1 MGFPTGISEAYRQE
15 LLCEQ
20 RVRRATSKAPLATLE
35 GVVSSLGGCCGHRQ
49 GERLWTL
56 WFWLIA
62 WRLDGGTVSHRK
74 LKVYKFGTMRTL
86 GSQSQ
91 QIEAHTAVTMRA
103 RVLIENE
110 MNEPHALLIGKPAP
124 TTVRVFNSIIREL
137 TRPIVVTDSIL
148 GKFTLNR
155 SLGSFEGATRWR
167 RKRVPVNVSA
177 SDERKF
183 RARLPR
189 LVKIVENAEWWHEW
203 MKREVAPRVMDVLQ
217 GWAEEDFPAPSERDL
232 LAVLTLAQICL
243 YEDGGV
249 TLVYDLGDYAGGH
262 QALVQATLAGKFKD
276 LELIG

>member
-20 RVRRATSKAPLATLE
+20 RVRRATGKAPLATLD

-74 LKVYKFGTMRTL
+74 LKVYKFGTKRTL

-124 TTVRVFNSIIREL
+124 TTVRDFNSIIREL
-137 TRPIVVTDSIL
+137 TRPVSVTHPKL
-148 GKFTLNR
+148 GKFSLDR
-155 SLGSFEGATRWR
+155 SVDRLTGSVRWR
-167 RKRVPVNVSA
+167 RKRVSA
-177 SDERKF
+177 SIYVSTERAA
-183 RARLPR
+183 RARLVG
-189 LVKIVENAEWWHEW
+189 LAKVVENAEWWHEW
-203 MKREVAPRVMDVLQ
+203 MKGVVAPRVMKILE
-217 GWAEEDFPAPSERDL
+217 GWAEQGFPAPSEEQL
-232 LAVLTLAQICL
+232 LEALSLEDISIC
-243 YEDGGV
+243 EDGA
-249 TLVYDLGDYAGGH
+249 LEFVYDMGDYAGGH
-262 QALVQATLAGKFKD
+262 GAAVKATLAGKLKD
-276 LELIG
+276 LHLIG